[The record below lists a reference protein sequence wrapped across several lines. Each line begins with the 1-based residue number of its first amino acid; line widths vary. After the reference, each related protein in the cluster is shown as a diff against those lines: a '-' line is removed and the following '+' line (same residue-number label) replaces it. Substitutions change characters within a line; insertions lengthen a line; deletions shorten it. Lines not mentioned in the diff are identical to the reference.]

1 MGETLVLTEDEVEN
15 GQREDGSWLIRGE
28 TYNVVEIIP
37 EPYFSFATIVQ
48 RESDK
53 KHFRYREE
61 SYGSFN
67 KEIWN
72 EVCLI
77 TTTITRTAWEDV

>member
-53 KHFRYREE
+53 KYFQYFSEC
-61 SYGSFN
+61 
-67 KEIWN
+67 KTVWL
-72 EVCLI
+72 EVYLKP
-77 TTTITRTAWEDV
+77 TTVWEYV